1 MILEPESDQRRG
13 PVRERGRLGEA
24 RPLGRCMECTAV
36 DPARNRSAPLAEQP
50 VNALPELP
58 TRVGATAPAASIP
71 HRRRFRRTLTTFA
84 VFDRRQPLWPPPS
97 STGATS
103 GPHIGRR
110 GWSAVR
116 WFRVGKARSAGVAI
130 RASHRGAALLVQELL
145 RKGRNNRPG
154 LSVRGCGSSRTSA
167 FDTRGRS

>member
-1 MILEPESDQRRG
+1 VGPFEKEDASAKHARSGAVWSVPQWTPLETAP
-13 PVRERGRLGEA
+13 
-24 RPLGRCMECTAV
+24 RPLLSSLSTPSLNSPRE
-36 DPARNRSAPLAEQP
+36 
-50 VNALPELP
+50 
-58 TRVGATAPAASIP
+58 VGATAPAASIP
-71 HRRRFRRTLTTFA
+71 HRRRFRRTLTTSA

-110 GWSAVR
+110 GWSTVR